1 MEENKPAIYSVQASV
16 FSIFRNFRVFL
27 QPKIFMMR
35 IFAVI
40 FFSILLLPD
49 IYVRF
54 AFLRKKKWTWR
65 LLNWLPTLIAILC
78 ALIFWGTNIP
88 ALPLSKA
95 FFYILICI
103 SLPKLA
109 FSVVSLIFRILSL
122 FWKKIKIV
130 ELPISLACTLAAL
143 VVMIYGCTVGQKK
156 LVLKE
161 QTLFFNNLPKEFDG
175 YRIVQISDLHIGT
188 YGEDTSFVSR
198 VVTEVMAQKPDL
210 IVYTGDLVNS
220 DADEVDPFIS
230 LLSSLSAPDGVLSIF
245 GNHDYCYYN
254 HHHQMEAIHR
264 EQEALKANERKLG
277 WQLLLNE
284 HRVIERD
291 SSQIAI
297 VGVENVGKPPFPHFG
312 DITKAMNGLKD
323 STFVILLSHDPSHWR
338 MEVLPDTD
346 IPLTLS
352 GHTHAMQFRIGR
364 LTPVVMRYPEW
375 GGLYEE
381 NGQQLFVST
390 GIGGGIPFR
399 FGAWPEICVLTLKC
413 K

>member
-1 MEENKPAIYSVQASV
+1 M
-16 FSIFRNFRVFL
+16 
-27 QPKIFMMR
+27 KIFA
-35 IFAVI
+35 IA

-65 LLNWLPTLIAILC
+65 LLNWLPSLVAILC

-103 SLPKLA
+103 ALPKLVFMA
-109 FSVVSLIFRILSL
+109 VSILFRICRL
-122 FWKKIKIV
+122 FWKGAKKV
-130 ELPISLACTLAAL
+130 ELPVSLACTFAAL
-143 VVMIYGCTVGQKK
+143 IVMIYGCTVGQKK
-156 LVLKE
+156 LVVKE
-161 QTLFFNNLPKEFDG
+161 QTLYFKNLPAEFDD
-175 YRIVQISDLHIGT
+175 YRIVQLSDLHIGT
-188 YGEDTSFVSR
+188 YGKDTAFVVR
-198 VVTEVMAQKPDL
+198 VVNEVMAQNPDL

-220 DADEVDPFIS
+220 DAAEVDPFIP

-254 HHHQMEAIHR
+254 HHHQMEVIR
-264 EQEALKANERKLG
+264 KEQEALKTKEREMG

-284 HRVIERD
+284 HRVIRRD
-291 SSQIAI
+291 STCIAV

-312 DITKAMNGLKD
+312 NLPKAMNGLSD

-338 MEVLPDTD
+338 MEVLSETD
-346 IPLTLS
+346 IPLMLS
-352 GHTHAMQFRIGR
+352 GHTHAMQFRIGSI
-364 LTPVVMRYPEW
+364 TPVRLKYPEW

-390 GIGGGIPFR
+390 GVGGGIPFR

-413 K
+413 R

>member
-1 MEENKPAIYSVQASV
+1 M
-16 FSIFRNFRVFL
+16 
-27 QPKIFMMR
+27 KIFA
-35 IFAVI
+35 IA

-54 AFLRKKKWTWR
+54 AFLRKKKWQWR
-65 LLNWLPTLIAILC
+65 LLNWLPSIIAILC
-78 ALIFWGTNIP
+78 AILFWGTNI
-88 ALPLSKA
+88 ATLVFSKS

-122 FWKKIKIV
+122 FWKKLKPV
-130 ELPISLACTLAAL
+130 ELPVSLGCTLVVL
-143 VVMIYGCTVGQKK
+143 VVMIYGCTLGQKK
-156 LVLKE
+156 LVVNE
-161 QTLFFNNLPKEFDG
+161 QTLSFTSLPEEFDG
-175 YRIVQISDLHIGT
+175 YRIVQISDLHVGT
-188 YGEDTSFVSR
+188 YGKDTSFVAR
-198 VVTEVMAQKPDL
+198 VVSEVMAQKPDL

-220 DADEVDPFIS
+220 NANEVEPFFP
-230 LLSSLSAPDGVLSIF
+230 LLSSLSAPDGVVSIF

-254 HHHQMEAIHR
+254 HHHQMEEIRR
-264 EQEALKANERKLG
+264 EQAALKANERKLG
-277 WQLLLNE
+277 WHLLLNE

-291 SSQIAI
+291 SSCIAI
-297 VGVENVGKPPFPHFG
+297 AGVENVGKPPFPHYG
-312 DITKAMNGLKD
+312 SLPKAMNGLSD

-364 LTPVVMRYPEW
+364 FTPVMMRYPEW

-390 GIGGGIPFR
+390 GLGGGLPFR
-399 FGAWPEICVLTLKC
+399 FGAWPEICVLTLRC

>member
-1 MEENKPAIYSVQASV
+1 MFSQRMFAI
-16 FSIFRNFRVFL
+16 FSNFRKFHVFL
-27 QPKIFMMR
+27 HSKIHCMKF
-35 IFAVI
+35 FAI
-40 FFSILLLPD
+40 AFFSILLLPD

-54 AFLRKKKWTWR
+54 AFLRKKKWQWR
-65 LLNWLPTLIAILC
+65 LLNWLPSIVAILC

-109 FSVVSLIFRILSL
+109 FSSISLIFRILSL
-122 FWKKIKIV
+122 LWRKIKV
-130 ELPISLACTLAAL
+130 AELPVSLACTFVAL
-143 VVMIYGCTVGQKK
+143 IVMIYGCTVGQKK
-156 LVLKE
+156 LVVKE
-161 QTLFFNNLPKEFDG
+161 QTLTFSNLPKEFDG
-175 YRIVQISDLHIGT
+175 YRIVQISDFHIGT
-188 YGEDTSFVSR
+188 YGIDTNFVSR
-198 VVTEVMAQKPDL
+198 VVIEVMAQKPDL

-220 DADEVDPFIS
+220 NADEVEPFIP

-254 HHHQMEAIHR
+254 HHNQMEAIRR
-264 EQEALKANERKLG
+264 EQEALKSNEQKVG

-284 HRVIERD
+284 HRVIARD
-291 SSQIAI
+291 SSCIAV
-297 VGVENVGKPPFPHFG
+297 VGVENVGRPPFPHFG
-312 DITKAMNGLKD
+312 NVAKAMNGLSD
-323 STFVILLSHDPSHWR
+323 STFVILLTHDPSHWR

-364 LTPVVMRYPEW
+364 LTPVMMRYPEW

-390 GIGGGIPFR
+390 GVGGGIPFR

>member
-1 MEENKPAIYSVQASV
+1 M
-16 FSIFRNFRVFL
+16 
-27 QPKIFMMR
+27 
-35 IFAVI
+35 
-40 FFSILLLPD
+40 
-49 IYVRF
+49 
-54 AFLRKKKWTWR
+54 
-65 LLNWLPTLIAILC
+65 
-78 ALIFWGTNIP
+78 
-88 ALPLSKA
+88 
-95 FFYILICI
+95 
-103 SLPKLA
+103 
-109 FSVVSLIFRILSL
+109 
-122 FWKKIKIV
+122 FWKKLRSA
-130 ELPISLACTLAAL
+130 ELPVSLACTLVVF
-143 VVMIYGCTVGQKK
+143 VVMIYGCTSGLKK
-156 LVLKE
+156 LVVHE
-161 QTLFFNNLPKEFDG
+161 HTLTFSNLPQEFDG
-175 YRIVQISDLHIGT
+175 YRIVQISDLHVGT
-188 YGEDTSFVSR
+188 YGKDTSFVSR
-198 VVTEVMAQKPDL
+198 VVGEVMAQKPDL

-220 DADEVDPFIS
+220 NANEVEPFIS
-230 LLSSLSAPDGVLSIF
+230 LLSSLSSPDGVLSIF

-254 HHHQMEAIHR
+254 HHHQMEAIRR

-297 VGVENVGKPPFPHFG
+297 VGVENVGKPPFPHYG